1 MAARRP
7 GERDPARSGIQSS
20 LIGAESAFGDTTI
33 DTTEARALLES
44 EIAAWRA
51 KSYTELS
58 IHVGE
63 SRHVDRVGQSGT
75 HYQLEME
82 VMWDHKADRDIR
94 VIGSIDDGGWRAFA
108 PLTESFILSKAGEF
122 VGEE

>member
-1 MAARRP
+1 M
-7 GERDPARSGIQSS
+7 ERCSAGPDRGRVT
-20 LIGAESAFGDTTI
+20 AFGDTAI
-33 DTTEARALLES
+33 DTTEARALLKS

-108 PLTESFILSKAGEF
+108 PLTESFILSEAGEF